1 MSDNTHDRIFDKL
14 DEIGERLA
22 ALGATC
28 PAREKRLDA
37 IDTRLRQVE
46 AVQNKAIGIVTVV
59 SLFFGAIGVIVTSI
73 VKRALAQ

>member
-59 SLFFGAIGVIVTSI
+59 SLFVGAIGAIITAI
-73 VKRALAQ
+73 IKKALSL

>member
-14 DEIGERLA
+14 DEIGESLA

-59 SLFFGAIGVIVTSI
+59 SLFVGAIGAIVTSI

>member
-59 SLFFGAIGVIVTSI
+59 SLFVGAIGAIVTSI

>member
-1 MSDNTHDRIFDKL
+1 MADTTHERIFDKL
-14 DEIGERLA
+14 EEIGEKIA

-37 IDTRLRQVE
+37 IDVRLRNVE

-59 SLFFGAIGVIVTSI
+59 SLFVGAIVTSI

>member
-46 AVQNKAIGIVTVV
+46 AVQNKAIGIVTIV
-59 SLFFGAIGVIVTSI
+59 SLFVGAIGAIVTSI